1 MAELGIRGIPTLV
14 GDAVRELR
22 DLVADELALFRA
34 EMAQGVDRIS
44 LGLGLLIAA
53 AVLAIT
59 GLFTLLLALVKGI
72 AVLVQSDALAAL
84 IVGGTCLGLAL
95 VLGLFGRSRA
105 SLAGLAPTRTGRQ
118 IKQDAQVLA
127 DRPGHRLQDDA

>member
-1 MAELGIRGIPTLV
+1 MAEPGTRSIPTLV

-22 DLVADELALFRA
+22 DLIADELALFRA
-34 EMAQGVDRIS
+34 EMAQGVHRIS
-44 LGLGLLIAA
+44 LGLALLIAA

-84 IVGGTCLGLAL
+84 IVGGSFLVLALGL
-95 VLGLFGRSRA
+95 GLYGRTKA
-105 SLAGLAPTRTGRQ
+105 SLSGLEPTRTGRQ
-118 IKQDAQVLA
+118 IKQDAQILTERRDV
-127 DRPGHRLQDDA
+127 

>member
-1 MAELGIRGIPTLV
+1 MAEPRLRSIPTLV

-22 DLVADELALFRA
+22 DLVGGEIALFRT
-34 EMAQGVDRIS
+34 EMAQGVHRLS
-44 LGLGLLIAA
+44 LGLSLLLVA

-84 IVGGTCLGLAL
+84 IVGGVFLLLAVGLGML
-95 VLGLFGRSRA
+95 GRSKT
-105 SLAGLAPTRTGRQ
+105 SISTLEPTRTGRQ
-118 IKQDAQVLA
+118 VKEDVQVLT
-127 DRPGHRLQDDA
+127 DRMDT

>member
-1 MAELGIRGIPTLV
+1 MAEPGTRSIPTLV

-22 DLVADELALFRA
+22 DLIADELALFRA
-34 EMAQGVDRIS
+34 EMAQGVHRIS
-44 LGLGLLIAA
+44 LGLALLIAA

-84 IVGGTCLGLAL
+84 IVGGSFLVLALGL
-95 VLGLFGRSRA
+95 GLYGRTKT
-105 SLAGLAPTRTGRQ
+105 SLSGLEPTRTGRQ
-118 IKQDAQVLA
+118 IKQDAQILTERRDV
-127 DRPGHRLQDDA
+127 